1 MTSFAPLA
9 KRTYRFAAIIP
20 ATLIAFAMF
29 SAPAAHAWGCQGHE
43 AVALIA
49 EMHLNPHALAMVN
62 KLLTDYPR
70 DPALNKYCKETGLT
84 PMADAAPWA
93 DDYRSVHPETEG
105 WHFIDIAG
113 DATQKNLASFCSEKN
128 GCLPKALQAQ
138 WDILRASDSTPE
150 QRALALRFVIHF
162 LGDIHQPLHDFGNND
177 QGGNCVPV
185 EFFGAEP
192 QLRNP
197 QRESYAPN
205 LHGTWDSG
213 IIGRMMGDKTVQQF
227 ASEINTSLDQQISG
241 WMAAGTK
248 VDPWAWAWEGHDVA
262 MNVVYGKLPHAI
274 PLEKP
279 VEMTS
284 CADDN
289 HISTRMLALHE
300 DLEQP
305 YQDAA
310 VPVVQ
315 QQIAKAAA
323 RLAGM
328 LNDLWK

>member
-1 MTSFAPLA
+1 MTSFASFT
-9 KRTYRFAAIIP
+9 KRIYRFVAIIP
-20 ATLIAFAMF
+20 ALLIALAIFATP
-29 SAPAAHAWGCQGHE
+29 SAHAWGCQGHE
-43 AVALIA
+43 TVALIA
-49 EMHLNPHALAMVN
+49 EMHLNPHALEMVN

-113 DATQKNLASFCSEKN
+113 DATKKDEASFCPEKI

-138 WDILRASDSTPE
+138 WDILRGTDSTSQ
-150 QRALALRFVIHF
+150 QRAEALRFVIHF
-162 LGDIHQPLHDFGNND
+162 MGDIHQPMHDTGNND

-185 EFFGAEP
+185 EFFGAMP

-197 QRESYAPN
+197 QRESYSPN

-213 IIGRMMGDKTVQQF
+213 IFGRMMGDKTVQQF
-227 ASEINTSLDQQISG
+227 AAEINTAQAVQISG
-241 WMAAGTK
+241 WMVGGTN
-248 VDPWAWAWEGHDVA
+248 VDPWNWAWEGHEVA
-262 MNVVYGKLPHAI
+262 VNVAYGKLPHAI
-274 PLEKP
+274 PVEKP

-284 CADDN
+284 CADAN
-289 HISTRMLALHE
+289 HVSTRMLALHE

-305 YQDAA
+305 YQDATA
-310 VPVVQ
+310 PVVQ

-328 LNDLWK
+328 LNEVWK

>member
-1 MTSFAPLA
+1 MTSSASFV
-9 KRTYRFAAIIP
+9 KRIFRFAAIIP
-20 ATLIAFAMF
+20 VAIIALALFVT
-29 SAPAAHAWGCQGHE
+29 PAAHAWGCQGHE
-43 AVALIA
+43 IVAMIA
-49 EMHLNPHALAMVN
+49 EMHLNPHALAEVN
-62 KLLTDYPR
+62 KLLTDFPR
-70 DPALNKYCKETGLT
+70 DPALNKYCKETGLS

-113 DATQKNLASFCSEKN
+113 DATQKDIASYCPEKN

-138 WDILRASDSTPE
+138 WDILRAPGSTSE
-150 QRALALRFVIHF
+150 QRAQALRFVIHF
-162 LGDIHQPLHDFGNND
+162 LGDIHQPLHDTGNND

-185 EFFGAEP
+185 EFFGTEP

-197 QRESYAPN
+197 QRESYSPN

-213 IIGRMMGDKTVQQF
+213 ILGHMMGDKTVQQF
-227 ASEINTSLDQQISG
+227 AAEINSAQASQING
-241 WMAAGTK
+241 WMASGTN
-248 VDPWAWAWEGHDVA
+248 VDPWNWAWEGHEVA
-262 MNVVYGKLPHAI
+262 LNVAYGKLPHPI
-274 PLEKP
+274 PVEKA

-289 HISTRMLALHE
+289 HVSTRMLALHE

-305 YQDAA
+305 YQDATS
-310 VPVVQ
+310 PVVQ